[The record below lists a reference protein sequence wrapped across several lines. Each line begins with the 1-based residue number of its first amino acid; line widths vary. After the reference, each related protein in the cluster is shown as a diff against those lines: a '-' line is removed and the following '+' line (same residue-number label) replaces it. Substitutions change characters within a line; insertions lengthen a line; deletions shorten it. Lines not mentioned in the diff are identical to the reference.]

1 LTETA
6 RTALRAPV
14 ISLTSQIVG
23 IGQLVLIILRA
34 GTNAATDA
42 YFYLFNLGM
51 VPISC
56 IVVGMMYPALLNKT
70 RMSRRGLGRIRWIT
84 PLLSVAFVAG
94 GSLWLGS
101 HGRLGVNLL
110 GVALF
115 SALNALVQALLWYRA
130 VAAEASGNAF
140 WISGVA
146 LPANVL
152 ALVALIYPWP
162 TPALAMTAMTGALVA
177 GNLGLLALLRLR
189 RVGSSVIESAP
200 LNSTSAGGP
209 FWFLSLA
216 SLQFIGQTFLQSL
229 AVLLP
234 PSTITLLNIGYK
246 IVGSVSATFVNASM
260 PLLVHQDTDSPR
272 AARRFLRIV
281 VVVVAAGGIAIAL
294 GTWMVRPELLAPAV
308 IIAMWLI
315 TSSASAVAMRMSFRF
330 LAPQAVARTM
340 TVLIAVVALAVVSSH
355 GAGFSLVVLLCAYAA
370 IDGASAM
377 LLLWPL
383 RDRVM
388 SLVLAATLTALAVG
402 WTSSYL

>member
-1 LTETA
+1 MVATVRA
-6 RTALRAPV
+6 ALRAPV
-14 ISLTSQIVG
+14 VSLASQIVG
-23 IGQLVLIILRA
+23 LGQLILIILRA
-34 GTNAATDA
+34 GTNVATDA

-56 IVVGMMYPALLNKT
+56 VIVGMMYPALLNKT
-70 RMSRRGLGRIRWIT
+70 RMSRRGLVRIRWIT
-84 PLLSVAFVAG
+84 PLLSVVFVAG
-94 GSLWLGS
+94 GSLWLGA
-101 HGRLGVNLL
+101 HGRLGVALL
-110 GVALF
+110 GIAFF

-152 ALVALIYPWP
+152 ALLILIYPWP
-162 TPALAMTAMTGALVA
+162 SPALAMTAMTGALVA
-177 GNLGLLALLRLR
+177 GNLALLVILHLR
-189 RVGSSVIESAP
+189 RVGSTVIESAP
-200 LNSTSAGGP
+200 LSSSSPGGP
-209 FWFLSLA
+209 LWFLSLA
-216 SLQFIGQTFLQSL
+216 SLQYIGQTFLQSL

-234 PSTITLLNIGYK
+234 PSTVTLLNIGYK

-260 PLLVHQDTDSPR
+260 PLLVHQETDSPR

-281 VVVVAAGGIAIAL
+281 TAVVAAGGVAIAI
-294 GTWMVRPELLAPAV
+294 GVWMVRPELLTPAV
-308 IIAMWLI
+308 IIAIWLI

-330 LAPQAVARTM
+330 LAPHATARTM
-340 TVLIAVVALAVVSSH
+340 TVLIVVVALAVFSSH

-388 SLVLAATLTALAVG
+388 SLVLAATLAALAVG
-402 WTSSYL
+402 WVSSYL

>member
-1 LTETA
+1 VV
-6 RTALRAPV
+6 RAPV
-14 ISLTSQIVG
+14 ISLASQIIG
-23 IGQLVLIILRA
+23 LGQLVLIILRA
-34 GTNAATDA
+34 GTNVATDA

-70 RMSRRGLGRIRWIT
+70 RMSRRGLDRIQWIT
-84 PLLSVAFVAG
+84 PLLSVAFVGA
-94 GSLWLGS
+94 GSLWLDW
-101 HGRLGVNLL
+101 HGRLGVSLL

-152 ALVALIYPWP
+152 ALLALIYPW
-162 TPALAMTAMTGALVA
+162 TSPAFAMTVMTSALLA
-177 GNLGLLALLRLR
+177 GNLGFLAFLRLR

-200 LNSTSAGGP
+200 SSSSSPGGP

-234 PSTITLLNIGYK
+234 PSTVTLLNIGYK

-260 PLLVHQDTDSPR
+260 PLLIHQKTDSPR

-281 VVVVAAGGIAIAL
+281 VVVVAAGGTVIAA
-294 GTWMVRPELLAPAV
+294 GTRVARPELFAPAV
-308 IIAMWLI
+308 IIAIWLI
-315 TSSASAVAMRMSFRF
+315 TSSASAVATRISFRF
-330 LAPQAVARTM
+330 LAPHAMARAM
-340 TVLIAVVALAVVSSH
+340 TVLIAVVALSVFSSH

-370 IDGASAM
+370 IDGGSAM

-388 SLVLAATLTALAVG
+388 SLVLAVALAALAVG
-402 WTSSYL
+402 WVGSYTT

>member
-1 LTETA
+1 M
-6 RTALRAPV
+6 ALRAPV
-14 ISLTSQIVG
+14 VSLISQVIGL
-23 IGQLVLIILRA
+23 GQLILIVLRA
-34 GTNAATDA
+34 GTNVATDA

-56 IVVGMMYPALLNKT
+56 VIVGMMYPALLNKT
-70 RMSRRGLGRIRWIT
+70 RMSRRGLDRIRWIT
-84 PLLSVAFVAG
+84 PLLSVVFVAG

-101 HGRLGVNLL
+101 HGRLGAGLL
-110 GVALF
+110 GVAFF
-115 SALNALVQALLWYRA
+115 SALNAVVQALLWYRA

-152 ALVALIYPWP
+152 ALLVLIYPWSS
-162 TPALAMTAMTGALVA
+162 PALAMTVMTGALVA
-177 GNLGLLALLRLR
+177 GNLGLLAVLHQR
-189 RVGSSVIESAP
+189 RVGSAVIESAP
-200 LNSTSAGGP
+200 LRSASTGGP
-209 FWFLSLA
+209 LWFLSLA
-216 SLQFIGQTFLQSL
+216 SLQYIGQAFLPSL

-234 PSTITLLNIGYK
+234 PSTVTLLNIGYK
-246 IVGSVSATFVNASM
+246 IVASVSATFVNASM
-260 PLLVHQDTDSPR
+260 PLLIHQETDSPR

-281 VVVVAAGGIAIAL
+281 VAVVAAGGIAIAIA
-294 GTWMVRPELLAPAV
+294 TWMVRPELLAPAV
-308 IIAMWLI
+308 IIAIWLI

-330 LAPQAVARTM
+330 LAPHATARTM
-340 TVLIAVVALAVVSSH
+340 TVLVVVVALAVFSSH

-388 SLVLAATLTALAVG
+388 SLVLAATLGALAVG
-402 WTSSYL
+402 WISSYL

>member
-1 LTETA
+1 VAATA
-6 RTALRAPV
+6 RVALRAPV
-14 ISLTSQIVG
+14 VSLSSQIIG
-23 IGQLVLIILRA
+23 LGQLILIIVRA

-56 IVVGMMYPALLNKT
+56 VIVGMMYPALLNKT
-70 RMSRRGLGRIRWIT
+70 RMSRRGLGLIRWVT

-94 GSLWLGS
+94 GSLWLGA
-101 HGRLGVNLL
+101 HGRLDEGLL
-110 GVALF
+110 GVAFL

-130 VAAEASGNAF
+130 VAAEAGGNAF

-152 ALVALIYPWP
+152 ALLVLIYPWP
-162 TPALAMTAMTGALVA
+162 SPSLAMTAMTGGLLA
-177 GNLGLLALLRLR
+177 GNLGLLAVLHVR
-189 RVGSSVIESAP
+189 RVGSTVIESAP
-200 LNSTSAGGP
+200 LSCSTPGGP
-209 FWFLSLA
+209 LWFLSLA
-216 SLQFIGQTFLQSL
+216 SLQYLGQAALQSL

-234 PSTITLLNIGYK
+234 PSTVTLLNIGYK

-260 PLLVHQDTDSPR
+260 PLLVHQETDSPR
-272 AARRFLRIV
+272 AARRFLR
-281 VVVVAAGGIAIAL
+281 VVVAVVVAGGTAIVIGAWL
-294 GTWMVRPELLAPAV
+294 VRPELLAPAV
-308 IIAMWLI
+308 IIAIWLI

-330 LAPQAVARTM
+330 LAPHATARTM
-340 TVLIAVVALAVVSSH
+340 MVLIVVVALAMFSSH

-388 SLVLAATLTALAVG
+388 SLVLAATLAALAVG
-402 WTSSYL
+402 WVSSYV